1 MVGRRAVLPDRNPVV
16 PFASLLRRFFHPTC
30 TQFLL
35 VFSLFIFSETGSCSV
50 TQAGMRWRDPWLRR
64 SSPLSHPSSWDLG
77 RAPACLANFSF
88 LCCRDGGVSLCCPGV
103 ALFSGEC
110 TVGFYGEPLYLGRGC
125 GILVRKWPSGF
136 LPAQPGSRVVSPPG
150 LVCVCWPVGLSPG
163 LQTGAGPWSVRDRGV
178 IAGGE
183 WRAK

>member
-1 MVGRRAVLPDRNPVV
+1 MGDVLFFLIETLWCRSLVSCGVSSTLHAPSFCWFLVYLYFPRQGLALSPRLACGGVIPGSGDPPPSVTRAAGTWGTHQHAWLI
-16 PFASLLRRFFHPTC
+16 FFSLL
-30 TQFLL
+30 Q
-35 VFSLFIFSETGSCSV
+35 G
-50 TQAGMRWRDPWLRR
+50 W
-64 SSPLSHPSSWDLG
+64 
-77 RAPACLANFSF
+77 
-88 LCCRDGGVSLCCPGV
+88 GVSLCCPGV

-110 TVGFYGEPLYLGRGC
+110 TVGFYGAPLYLGRGC